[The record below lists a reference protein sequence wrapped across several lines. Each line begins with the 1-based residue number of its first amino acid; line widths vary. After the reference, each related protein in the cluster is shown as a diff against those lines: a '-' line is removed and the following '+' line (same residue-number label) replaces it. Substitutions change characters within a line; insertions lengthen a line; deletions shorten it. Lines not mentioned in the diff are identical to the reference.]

1 MPLPNKGNRN
11 IRFVDKVELYLR
23 YAGFEVIME

>member
-1 MPLPNKGNRN
+1 MPLPDKGN

-23 YAGFEVIME
+23 YAEFEEIME